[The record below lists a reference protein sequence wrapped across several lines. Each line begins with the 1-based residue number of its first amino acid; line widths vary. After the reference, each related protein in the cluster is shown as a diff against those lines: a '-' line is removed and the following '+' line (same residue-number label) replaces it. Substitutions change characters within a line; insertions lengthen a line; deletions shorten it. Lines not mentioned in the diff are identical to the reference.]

1 MLKTIVLS
9 NIYLKTWFNLCLSL
23 MKKKSIE
30 QLLSEEEI
38 FDNIINIFTLTLD
51 QFNASLLNQH
61 IKFYLYS
68 YVPFPN

>member
-1 MLKTIVLS
+1 MLKTIVLP
-9 NIYLKTWFNLCLSL
+9 NIYLKTWFICVFLWW
-23 MKKKSIE
+23 KKSIE
-30 QLLSEEEI
+30 QHLSEEEI